1 MKNNNFREL
10 TESEIENVSGGY
22 DITYAA
28 HNDVKLSKEEYDFLK
43 QKGIIDDEGKL
54 KHKDV
59 QNAEKAL
66 LDAGYK
72 AGEVR
77 HLKFMYKDYKP
88 PLYADVTIVG
98 DKNEGEEN

>member
-1 MKNNNFREL
+1 MKENNFREL

-28 HNDVKLSKEEYDFLK
+28 RNDVKLSREEYDFLK
-43 QKGIIDDEGKL
+43 KKGIIDDEGKL

-59 QNAEKAL
+59 QKAEKAL

-72 AGEVR
+72 SGEVN

-88 PLYADVTIVG
+88 TLYADITIVG
-98 DKNEGEEN
+98 DKTEGEEN